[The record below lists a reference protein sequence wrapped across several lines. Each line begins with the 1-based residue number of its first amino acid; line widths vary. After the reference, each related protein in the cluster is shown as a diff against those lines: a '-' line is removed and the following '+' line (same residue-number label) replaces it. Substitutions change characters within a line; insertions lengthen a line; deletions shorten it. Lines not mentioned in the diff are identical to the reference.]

1 MINKI
6 SFLVANFNTK
16 KYTQW
21 CYNSIRKNLGEAHEI
36 VMIDDSSTDGT
47 WELLQEIKKKDS
59 NLIIHRSKKNL
70 GIPYSFNKMVELA
83 NNEII
88 FMIHSDMYVPPKLDQ
103 ILLKYVKEYN
113 EYVSNK

>member
-36 VMIDDSSTDGT
+36 VMIDDASTDGT
-47 WELLQEIKKKDS
+47 WELLKEIKKKDS
-59 NLIIHRSKKNL
+59 NLIIPRSH
-70 GIPYSFNKMVELA
+70 P
-83 NNEII
+83 
-88 FMIHSDMYVPPKLDQ
+88 
-103 ILLKYVKEYN
+103 
-113 EYVSNK
+113 